1 METENNILD
10 NVEYKEMLAQ
20 LEELRNYSQQ
30 YKDSDDETDI
40 NAKDFNALDM
50 AIKYLKHYYPIK
62 INDYKTKI
70 EYLENKEKQN
80 LLNKEMLMDLLNDY
94 RRIYQ
99 IIYKLIENKE

>member
-1 METENNILD
+1 METENNILN

-20 LEELRNYSQQ
+20 LEDLRDYYLQ
-30 YKDSDDETDI
+30 YKDSDDSG
-40 NAKDFNALDM
+40 NKDLNALDK
-50 AIKYLKHYYPIK
+50 AITYLKHYYPLK
-62 INDYKTKI
+62 INDYKSKI

-80 LLNKEMLMDLLNDY
+80 YLNKEMLMDLLNDY

>member
-10 NVEYKEMLAQ
+10 NNEYKEMLAR
-20 LEELRNYSQQ
+20 LEDLREYSQK
-30 YKDSDDETDI
+30 YDDSDI
-40 NAKDFNALDM
+40 KKDFNALDM
-50 AIKYLKHYYPIK
+50 AIKYLKHYYPLK

-70 EYLENKEKQN
+70 EYLENKGKQDY
-80 LLNKEMLMDLLNDY
+80 LNKEMLTDLLNDY

>member
-1 METENNILD
+1 MENDILNND
-10 NVEYKEMLAQ
+10 EYKEMLAQ
-20 LEELRNYSQQ
+20 LEDLRNYYLQ
-30 YKDSDDETDI
+30 YKDSDDSGNE
-40 NAKDFNALDM
+40 DFNALDKG
-50 AIKYLKHYYPIK
+50 ITYLKHYYPLK

-80 LLNKEMLMDLLNDY
+80 YLNKEMLTDLLNDY

>member
-1 METENNILD
+1 MENDILN

-20 LEELRNYSQQ
+20 LEDLRDYYLQ
-30 YKDSDDETDI
+30 YKDSDDSGNE
-40 NAKDFNALDM
+40 DFNALDKS
-50 AIKYLKHYYPIK
+50 ITYLKHYYPLK

-80 LLNKEMLMDLLNDY
+80 HLNKEMLTDLLNDY

-99 IIYKLIENKE
+99 IIYKLIENKD

>member
-1 METENNILD
+1 MEIENNILD

-20 LEELRNYSQQ
+20 LEDLRDYYQKYS
-30 YKDSDDETDI
+30 DSDGS
-40 NAKDFNALDM
+40 KDFNALDK
-50 AIKYLKHYYPIK
+50 AITYLKHYYPLK

-70 EYLENKEKQN
+70 EYLENKGKQDY
-80 LLNKEMLMDLLNDY
+80 LNKEMLMDLLNDY

>member
-1 METENNILD
+1 MENNILN
-10 NVEYKEMLAQ
+10 NVEYKEMLER
-20 LEELRNYSQQ
+20 LEELKEYSQK
-30 YKDSDDETDI
+30 YKDSDDIFE
-40 NAKDFNALDM
+40 KDFNVLDK
-50 AIKYLKHYYPIK
+50 AITYLKHYYPLK

>member
-10 NVEYKEMLAQ
+10 NIEYKEMLAQ
-20 LEELRNYSQQ
+20 LEELREYSQK
-30 YKDSDDETDI
+30 YKDSDDEI
-40 NAKDFNALDM
+40 AKDFDALDKS
-50 AIKYLKHYYPIK
+50 ITYLKHYYPLK

>member
-1 METENNILD
+1 MKNNILD

-20 LEELRNYSQQ
+20 LEDLKDYYQKYS
-30 YKDSDDETDI
+30 DSDGS
-40 NAKDFNALDM
+40 KDFNALDM

-62 INDYKTKI
+62 INDYKSKI
-70 EYLENKEKQN
+70 ENLEDKVKQIY
-80 LLNKEMLMDLLNDY
+80 LNKEMLTDLLNDY